1 MSKIDFRETEPGL
14 DLSDGQFRQL
24 VEQSG
29 DVTMLVSSLGHFR
42 YISPSLRWVL
52 GDGPNVSSL
61 ITFLAWIHLED
72 RPHFLDLIKSH
83 LDEARYLHCRLR
95 HHDGHWVPCH
105 LLFQNFSGI
114 ENRDSCELDN
124 VRWFLLNFRPMTILM
139 ESQLPKMEFQF
150 PKRAIAFGDEPAE
163 QLKFLGIISHELRTP
178 INAMNGFA
186 QLLLQ
191 PRRSPLTPDQQGMVQ
206 RILANGQTLLSL
218 INNILDLSKLD
229 TGLMQ
234 LQLETFSI
242 NDLIQSTVQNLSSL
256 ATEKN
261 LTIHTDIRLLD
272 PLIVNDSMRLRQIVV
287 NLLSNAIKVSQ
298 AGDVWLTVEPVDS
311 VSLQILVQDTGP
323 GIAADDI
330 QWLFNEFWQKQLA
343 STQFPQGTGLGLTI
357 CHHLVEMMQGEI
369 LVQSQLGE
377 GATFRVV
384 IPRRLV
390 R

>member
-105 LLFQNFSGI
+105 LLFQNFLFQNFSGI
-114 ENRDSCELDN
+114 ENQDSCELDH

-139 ESQLPKMEFQF
+139 ESQRPK
-150 PKRAIAFGDEPAE
+150 KAIAIGDEPE
-163 QLKFLGIISHELRTP
+163 EKLKFLDIMSHELRTP

-191 PRRSPLTPDQQGMVQ
+191 RRRSPLTPDQQDMVQ

-234 LQLETFSI
+234 LQLETFSL

-261 LTIHTDIRLLD
+261 LTIHTNIRLSD
-272 PLIVNDSMRLRQIVV
+272 PLIVNDPMRLRQIVV

-311 VSLQILVQDTGP
+311 VSLQISVQDTGP

-330 QWLFNEFWQKQLA
+330 QWLFIEFWQKEQA
-343 STQFPQGTGLGLTI
+343 STRLSQGTGLGLTI
-357 CHHLVEMMQGEI
+357 CQHLVEMMQGEI

-384 IPRRLV
+384 IPRRLA